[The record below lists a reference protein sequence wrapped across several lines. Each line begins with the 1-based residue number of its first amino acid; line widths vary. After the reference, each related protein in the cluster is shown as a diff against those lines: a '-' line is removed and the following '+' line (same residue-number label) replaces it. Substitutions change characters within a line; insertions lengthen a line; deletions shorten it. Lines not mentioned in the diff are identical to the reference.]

1 MILILIPL
9 EDFIMDEERVKFIM
23 KSLTSAG
30 LTKDEATRVVN
41 KLSSDQ
47 DFLNLFKSD
56 PVKALSLAGVTIQR
70 ELRQKLGRIAKEI

>member
-9 EDFIMDEERVKFIM
+9 EDLSMDEERIKFIM

-70 ELRQKLGRIAKEI
+70 ELRPKLGQIAKEI